1 MKKITL
7 LLAFVAS
14 MISGGAF
21 AQNVFF
27 SDVQFESGTDN
38 NKASLEISVD
48 AGEQYAA
55 GLELVI
61 TFPEGISVEK
71 GKRGYVST
79 IEDIADGFSAT
90 INLRENGDFYVAVT
104 NNNNWEFL
112 ETAGKVIT
120 LSLVKDANL
129 GDGVYTANVHDIILC
144 TAADEN
150 FQVSQINDVTEATF
164 NIAVGEV
171 AAVPYYL
178 VGNMTSWGVDAAYQL
193 TKNDAAETEEY
204 MITLDLADDAQFKIA
219 KSDDGITIAD
229 DAWYPGGM
237 GNAYGEHG
245 ELAEAGNYTVYFR
258 PNADGGDG
266 WFNNLI
272 YVVTNS
278 TVGIRGINVDGT
290 NGDIYNTAGQRV
302 VKAGKGLYIQ
312 NGKKVVKK

>member
-1 MKKITL
+1 
-7 LLAFVAS
+7 

-112 ETAGKVIT
+112 ATAGKVIT

-171 AAVPYYL
+171 AADVYTVAGAFK
-178 VGNMTSWGVDAAYQL
+178 VGNEEQPSFFGQMWAPEL
-193 TKNDAAETEEY
+193 TTNDMVKGE
-204 MITLDLADDAQFKIA
+204 
-219 KSDDGITIAD
+219 DGIYTLSFSDVA
-229 DAWYPGGM
+229 
-237 GNAYGEHG
+237 
-245 ELAEAGNYTVYFR
+245 LEAGTILYKVVKNHSWDVNWGFNGN
-258 PNADGGDG
+258 NADYIVNEANTYNITFKFNPDELLSNGFNLTCELDG
-266 WFNNLI
+266 
-272 YVVTNS
+272 
-278 TVGIRGINVDGT
+278 TVGIRDIRANGEDGK
-290 NGDIYNTAGQRV
+290 IYNTAGQRV

>member
-1 MKKITL
+1 MKKTTFIIAFLATL
-7 LLAFVAS
+7 FSVNASAQKLVVPDVNFGDGSTANLVVSVESESVA
-14 MISGGAF
+14 AL
-21 AQNVFF
+21 VE
-27 SDVQFESGTDN
+27 FELD
-38 NKASLEISVD
+38 L
-48 AGEQYAA
+48 
-55 GLELVI
+55 
-61 TFPEGISVEK
+61 PEGVTVEK
-71 GKRGYVST
+71 DDEGYFYDFGEILRSSGRKPHSITV
-79 IEDIADGFSAT
+79 ED
-90 INLRENGDFYVAVT
+90 RENGNIYVLVCDPKGGTFEAASGTVVSLPLVKGENFSGSGKGTLSKIILSDVDANQMTSVT
-104 NNNNWEFL
+104 TIEFNI
-112 ETAGKVIT
+112 TAG
-120 LSLVKDANL
+120 D
-129 GDGVYTANVHDIILC
+129 
-144 TAADEN
+144 
-150 FQVSQINDVTEATF
+150 
-164 NIAVGEV
+164 V